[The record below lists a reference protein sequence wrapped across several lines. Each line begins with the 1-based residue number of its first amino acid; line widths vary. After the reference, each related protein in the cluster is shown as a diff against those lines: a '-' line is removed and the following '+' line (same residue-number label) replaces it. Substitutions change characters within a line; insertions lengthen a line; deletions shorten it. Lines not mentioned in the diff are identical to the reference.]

1 MKKRKVIDKEI
12 YIEELKIIELESD
25 KWKQ

>member
-25 KWKQ
+25 K

>member
-1 MKKRKVIDKEI
+1 MKKREVIDKEI